1 MLYLISKKQTK
12 EFIYQKI
19 SSKGM
24 SEAEKINRHL
34 LFLKVKFFI
43 IIHVCIELKHR
54 ESDIDDVSHSDS

>member
-1 MLYLISKKQTK
+1 MLYLRSKKQTK

-34 LFLKVKFFI
+34 LFLKVQFLI
-43 IIHVCIELKHR
+43 INVCIELKHR
-54 ESDIDDVSHSDS
+54 ESDVDDVSNSDS

>member
-1 MLYLISKKQTK
+1 MLYLRSKKQTK

-34 LFLKVKFFI
+34 LFLKVQFLI
-43 IIHVCIELKHR
+43 IINVCIELKHR
-54 ESDIDDVSHSDS
+54 ESDVDDVSNSDS